1 MARPAPTDRHGCK
14 HAEVSLLLEG
24 LSEAEILEPGRSAWT
39 GKNPLVTYAGA
50 NTSSHYRFATKV
62 IRRWLRSGADRRSS
76 EMVGNGPGGA

>member
-14 HAEVSLLLEG
+14 HAEVRPLLDSLP
-24 LSEAEILEPGRSAWT
+24 EAEILEPGRFTRT

-50 NTSSHYRFATKV
+50 DTSSHYRFATKV
-62 IRRWLRSGADRRSS
+62 IRRWLRSGADPRSS